1 MRVKKWSNYAQ
12 NLRFVKSARKV
23 KVKITRKIGDFL
35 NCARKIRKTKK
46 PIYAHILQISKSVLV
61 NLNCNRSSD
70 FYDFCRRQSIV
81 VRMRA
86 HVVVPTICICIYL
99 TVQLLFGWERF

>member
-1 MRVKKWSNYAQ
+1 MRVKKWSHYAQ

-46 PIYAHILQISKSVLV
+46 PIYAHILQISKSTRK
-61 NLNCNRSSD
+61 NAYIFTRK
-70 FYDFCRRQSIV
+70 
-81 VRMRA
+81 
-86 HVVVPTICICIYL
+86 
-99 TVQLLFGWERF
+99 